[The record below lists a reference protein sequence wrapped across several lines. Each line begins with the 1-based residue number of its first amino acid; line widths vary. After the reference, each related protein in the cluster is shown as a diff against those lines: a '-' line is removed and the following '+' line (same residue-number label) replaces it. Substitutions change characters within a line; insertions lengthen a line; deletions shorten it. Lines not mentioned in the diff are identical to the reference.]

1 MSSLLSSIKPNN
13 HKIHPCISERKVALC
28 LAIISKNKNKN
39 ISFEKSEIFKKKNDI
54 ENVWDFR
61 KTKKIKK

>member
-28 LAIISKNKNKN
+28 LAIISKNK
-39 ISFEKSEIFKKKNDI
+39 I
-54 ENVWDFR
+54 
-61 KTKKIKK
+61 KILL